1 MFLDGQGWIF
11 VGGGFGINRYRPGM
25 LVLAGEI
32 WRIFRLL
39 AVGWCGRGGGT
50 IGLFLFPWRCLFFG
64 LSRFL

>member
-39 AVGWCGRGGGT
+39 AVGWEVRLPVSEITEEITKIGRAHV
-50 IGLFLFPWRCLFFG
+50 
-64 LSRFL
+64 